1 MKSLQR
7 LILKPFPVTD
17 RWQGMADDPDTMR
30 ARLDR
35 LTELV
40 ELARQVP
47 WEDHGHVERAL
58 HLISPALQKVAQVR
72 SQNQDEAHLGEEAEF
87 VALCRQIEE
96 MCRLAGLRI
105 QNDRTRR

>member
-1 MKSLQR
+1 MKL
-7 LILKPFPVTD
+7 FPLCAVVRRMT
-17 RWQGMADDPDTMR
+17 DDPDTMR

-58 HLISPALQKVAQVR
+58 HLISQALQTVARARQQ
-72 SQNQDEAHLGEEAEF
+72 SQDGGGPAAP
-87 VALCRQIEE
+87 LC
-96 MCRLAGLRI
+96 G
-105 QNDRTRR
+105 

>member
-1 MKSLQR
+1 M
-7 LILKPFPVTD
+7 D

-47 WEDHGHVERAL
+47 WENHGFSH
-58 HLISPALQKVAQVR
+58 K
-72 SQNQDEAHLGEEAEF
+72 N
-87 VALCRQIEE
+87 C
-96 MCRLAGLRI
+96 
-105 QNDRTRR
+105 

>member
-1 MKSLQR
+1 M
-7 LILKPFPVTD
+7 T
-17 RWQGMADDPDTMR
+17 DDPDTMR

-58 HLISPALQKVAQVR
+58 HLISQAL
-72 SQNQDEAHLGEEAEF
+72 
-87 VALCRQIEE
+87 
-96 MCRLAGLRI
+96 
-105 QNDRTRR
+105 

>member
-1 MKSLQR
+1 MKL
-7 LILKPFPVTD
+7 FPLCAVVRRMT
-17 RWQGMADDPDTMR
+17 DDPDTMR

-58 HLISPALQKVAQVR
+58 HLISQALQTVAQVR

-105 QNDRTRR
+105 QNNRIPK

>member
-1 MKSLQR
+1 MN
-7 LILKPFPVTD
+7 

-58 HLISPALQKVAQVR
+58 HLISQALQKVAQVAQVR
-72 SQNQDEAHLGEEAEF
+72 SQNQDEARLGEEAEF
-87 VALCRQIEE
+87 AALCRQIEE
-96 MCRLAGLRI
+96 MCRLTGVRI
-105 QNDRTRR
+105 QNDRSPK

>member
-1 MKSLQR
+1 
-7 LILKPFPVTD
+7 
-17 RWQGMADDPDTMR
+17 MADDPDTLR

-58 HLISPALQKVAQVR
+58 HLISQALQKVAQVR

-87 VALCRQIEE
+87 AALCRQIEE

-105 QNDRTRR
+105 MLDRPPE

>member
-1 MKSLQR
+1 M
-7 LILKPFPVTD
+7 D

-47 WEDHGHVERAL
+47 WEDHGFSHKNCSAPGFGGV
-58 HLISPALQKVAQVR
+58 SPVITNASR
-72 SQNQDEAHLGEEAEF
+72 SWRVYSG
-87 VALCRQIEE
+87 R
-96 MCRLAGLRI
+96 
-105 QNDRTRR
+105 